1 MKKKIADFSKKIKWE
16 TFLPFLVSIVILLI
30 CDFTVIRP
38 INNSS
43 LNYRFG
49 IFGWLIVLL
58 FLVIALIGS
67 FVIPQ
72 KKSSGRKKLTDVVDK
87 VSAGDL
93 SCAAELDKVDFK
105 DTFLNK
111 LKTSFAEIVNIFKSI
126 IVGMKDESQR
136 LSKMSNTLSQTTSQA
151 KDSIG
156 NVKETMTTI
165 ANSSSTQATEAEQTS
180 NDMKEL
186 GDKIEKIH
194 QEIDRMNEYANT
206 SRKSNE
212 DNSKVMVTVHD
223 NWEQER
229 KNQGQ
234 LVKEMNDMNKDVQNI
249 GKIVHLI
256 NDISGQTNLLAL
268 NASIEAARA
277 GDAGKGFAIV
287 AEEIR
292 NLAEQ
297 SGQSAKSITEI
308 IESIRGKSEQMVKA
322 LTGSY
327 SNGEKQT
334 QTINTAIDSSKQISA
349 VVEKFVESIELVN
362 KHINGIS
369 EEKNLVSKS
378 VDSISSSIAE
388 TSAGTQ
394 EVTASIEEFYQ
405 NLEEL
410 EKTVKE
416 IDKSAG
422 ILKFQVS
429 NFKL

>member
-1 MKKKIADFSKKIKWE
+1 MKKQIADFSKKIKWE
-16 TFLPFLVSIVILLI
+16 AFLPFLVSIVLLLL

-38 INNSS
+38 INNAS
-43 LNYRFG
+43 LNHRFS

-58 FLVIALIGS
+58 FLIVAVVGD

-72 KKSSGRKKLTDVVDK
+72 KKSSDRKKLTDVIDK

-105 DTFLNK
+105 DAFLNK
-111 LKTSFAEIVNIFKSI
+111 LKSSFAGIINIFKSI

-136 LSKMSNTLSQTTSQA
+136 LSKMSEALAKTTVQD

-180 NDMKEL
+180 NDMKKL

-194 QEIDRMNEYANT
+194 QEIDRMNEYAST

-212 DNSKVMVTVHD
+212 DNSRVMVSVHD

-229 KNQGQ
+229 RNQGQ

-322 LTGSY
+322 LTNSY

-349 VVEKFVESIELVN
+349 VVEKFVESIESVN

-369 EEKNLVSKS
+369 EEKDLVSKS

-405 NLEEL
+405 SLEEL

-429 NFKL
+429 SFKL